1 MSWIYLIIAGIF
13 ETIWATFL
21 KMSNGFTNLNY
32 TILTILWMIVSFF
45 CLAKAT
51 ATMPLSLAYPIWTGI
66 GAIGTVIIGVVLF
79 GDKIN
84 PLTWAFVALLL
95 IGIIGIKATS

>member
-32 TILTILWMIVSFF
+32 TILTIL
-45 CLAKAT
+45 
-51 ATMPLSLAYPIWTGI
+51 
-66 GAIGTVIIGVVLF
+66 
-79 GDKIN
+79 
-84 PLTWAFVALLL
+84 
-95 IGIIGIKATS
+95 